1 MNRVEIIPSSYQ
13 GQRIDKV
20 LALLFP
26 DYSRSKLKQWLL
38 DGAIKVNDKT
48 YSPDTKV
55 FGEETVTLNPPAEQI
70 SEHAYPQDIP
80 LDIVFEDEHVLIIN
94 KPAGLVVHPGAGN
107 PDKTLVNGLLHH
119 DKQLAALPRA
129 GIIHRLDKDTTGL
142 LVIAKTLKAH
152 TSLVQQMQMREIKR
166 NYITLVYGHIIAGTT
181 ISTGYGRD
189 PRNRLKMAVCN
200 SEREAITKYSVAKQY
215 HFASLLNVELLTGR
229 THQIRVHMTHIKH
242 PIIGDKLYRTRTGLG
257 KNVPEEIREA
267 VANFPRQALHACQL
281 SLQHPI
287 SGAEIT
293 VEADLPEDF
302 KNLLTTLDVNYA
314 EFNRKL
320 AGS

>member
-1 MNRVEIIPSSYQ
+1 MNKIEIIPSSYQ

-20 LALLFP
+20 LAMLFP

-38 DGAIKVNDKT
+38 DGAIKINNKA
-48 YSPDTKV
+48 YSPDAKV
-55 FGEETVTLNPPAEQI
+55 FGEETVTLNPPEEQI

-119 DKQLAALPRA
+119 DKQLATLPRA

-166 NYITLVYGHIIAGTT
+166 NYTTLVYGHIIAGAT
-181 ISTGYGRD
+181 INTGYGRD
-189 PRNRLKMAVCN
+189 PRNRLKMAVSN
-200 SEREAITKYSVAKQY
+200 AEREAITKYTVAKQY
-215 HFASLLNVELLTGR
+215 HFASLSL
-229 THQIRVHMTHIKH
+229 IHI
-242 PIIGDKLYRTRTGLG
+242 
-257 KNVPEEIREA
+257 
-267 VANFPRQALHACQL
+267 
-281 SLQHPI
+281 
-287 SGAEIT
+287 
-293 VEADLPEDF
+293 
-302 KNLLTTLDVNYA
+302 
-314 EFNRKL
+314 
-320 AGS
+320 

>member
-287 SGAEIT
+287 NGAEIT